1 MYNLS
6 WKTGLSICVENVAN
20 VPKIKPY
27 MKNGV
32 YLWSRGKITAKS
44 QKRLLKPTNGCK
56 CMVEEVMALPNEE
69 K

>member
-1 MYNLS
+1 
-6 WKTGLSICVENVAN
+6 
-20 VPKIKPY
+20 

-32 YLWSRGKITAKS
+32 YLGSRGKITAKS

-56 CMVEEVMALPNEE
+56 CMVEEVMAHPNEE